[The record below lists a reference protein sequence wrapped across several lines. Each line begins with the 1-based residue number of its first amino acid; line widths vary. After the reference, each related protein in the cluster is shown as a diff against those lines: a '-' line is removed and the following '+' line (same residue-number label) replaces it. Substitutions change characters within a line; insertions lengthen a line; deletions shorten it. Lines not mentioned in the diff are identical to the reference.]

1 MCCRRSSLKGPRRSL
16 NHLRE
21 MFAVAPAH
29 NDHRVGIR
37 CGIGI
42 GVPLT
47 VLLVLGRID
56 LAIFVAFGAFTSI
69 YGRNEPHRQR
79 LGHQAR
85 AGVLMF
91 AVILAGALSSRVG
104 LDAWGIVAGTT
115 AVAGLAT
122 VATGYWR
129 LRPAGSLFH
138 IFAYAAIASVPSHPP
153 LEQGMLA
160 AGATIVFALLLGMSG
175 MLLKRYRTPWEKPPR
190 PAVTAARQKAIW
202 ADGALYAV
210 AAFTAGSTATLLGI
224 GHNYWAMVAAT
235 VPLVGATF
243 RHRIQRGLSRMLG
256 TFGGLGVTALILF
269 AGLAPWQL
277 VLVIALLQCGAE
289 LFIARNYALAQVVIT
304 PLALLSTELSHS
316 SDPAVLMQDRAVETV
331 IGALVGMALVLL
343 LQLKDRRGGVAPRI
357 QA

>member
-1 MCCRRSSLKGPRRSL
+1 M

-21 MFAVAPAH
+21 MFVLAPAH

-42 GVPLT
+42 GVPLA
-47 VLLVLGRID
+47 VLLVLGRVD

-79 LGHQAR
+79 LGHQVR

-91 AVILAGALSSRVG
+91 AVILAGALSSLLD

-122 VATGYWR
+122 VVTGYWR

-138 IFAYAAIASVPSHPP
+138 IFAYAAIASVPAHPP
-153 LEQGMLA
+153 LWQGMLA
-160 AGATIVFALLLGMSG
+160 AGATIAFAILLGMSG
-175 MLLKRYRTPWEKPPR
+175 MLLQRYRTPWDKPLR
-190 PAVTAARQKAIW
+190 PGFTAAQQTALW

-210 AAFTAGSTATLLGI
+210 AASAAGSIATWLGI

-243 RHRIQRGLSRMLG
+243 RHRIHRGLNRMLG
-256 TFGGLGVTALILF
+256 TFGGLGITAVILF

-277 VLVIALLQCGAE
+277 VLVIAVLQCGAE
-289 LFIARNYALAQVVIT
+289 LFIARNYALAQVVVT
-304 PLALLSTELSHS
+304 PLALLSTELSRP
-316 SDPAVLMQDRAVETV
+316 SDPAVLIQDRAVETV

-343 LQLKDRRGGVAPRI
+343 LQLKARRGSRAKQAGRANPAP
-357 QA
+357 A

>member
-1 MCCRRSSLKGPRRSL
+1 M

-21 MFAVAPAH
+21 MLTLAPAH

-42 GVPLT
+42 GVPLA
-47 VLLVLGRID
+47 VLLAIGRID

-79 LGHQAR
+79 LGHQGR
-85 AGVLMF
+85 AGALMF
-91 AVILAGALSSRVG
+91 IVILAGALSSRLG
-104 LDAWGIVAGTT
+104 LDAWGIVLGTT
-115 AVAGLAT
+115 LVAGLGT

-138 IFAYAAIASVPSHPP
+138 IFAYAAIASVPAHPP
-153 LEQGMLA
+153 LWQGMLA
-160 AGATIVFALLLGMSG
+160 AGATIAFAILLGLGG
-175 MLLKRYRTPWEKPPR
+175 MLPPTYRTPWEKPLRPR
-190 PAVTAARQKAIW
+190 FSAAQQKAIW
-202 ADGALYAV
+202 ADGAMYAV
-210 AAFTAGSTATLLGI
+210 AAAAAGSIATLLGI

-243 RHRIQRGLSRMLG
+243 RHRIHRGVNRMLG
-256 TFGGLGVTALILF
+256 TFGGLAVTAVILF
-269 AGLAPWQL
+269 AGLQPWQL

-304 PLALLSTELSHS
+304 PLALLSTELSHAS
-316 SDPAVLMQDRAVETV
+316 NPATLIQDRAVETV

-343 LQLKDRRGGVAPRI
+343 LQLRANRSSARRLSGAS
-357 QA
+357 A

>member
-1 MCCRRSSLKGPRRSL
+1 
-16 NHLRE
+16 
-21 MFAVAPAH
+21 MFTLAPAH
-29 NDHRVGIR
+29 NDHRVGRR

-42 GVPLT
+42 GVPLA
-47 VLLVLGRID
+47 VLLAIGRID

-79 LGHQAR
+79 LGHQGR
-85 AGVLMF
+85 AGALMF
-91 AVILAGALSSRVG
+91 IVILAGALSSRLG
-104 LDAWGIVAGTT
+104 LDAWGIVLGTT
-115 AVAGLAT
+115 LVAGLGT

-138 IFAYAAIASVPSHPP
+138 IFAYAAIASVPAHPP
-153 LEQGMLA
+153 LWQGMLA
-160 AGATIVFALLLGMSG
+160 SGATITFAILLGLSG
-175 MLLKRYRTPWEKPPR
+175 MLPAKYRTPWDKPLRPR
-190 PAVTAARQKAIW
+190 FTAAELNASW
-202 ADGALYAV
+202 ADGARYA
-210 AAFTAGSTATLLGI
+210 AAAATAGSGATLLGI

-243 RHRIQRGLSRMLG
+243 RHRIHRGINRMLG
-256 TFGGLGVTALILF
+256 TFGGLAVTAVILF

-304 PLALLSTELSHS
+304 PLALLSTELSHAS
-316 SDPAVLMQDRAVETV
+316 NPATLIQDRAVETV

-343 LQLKDRRGGVAPRI
+343 LQLRASRARARRVSGAS
-357 QA
+357 A

>member
-1 MCCRRSSLKGPRRSL
+1 M

-21 MFAVAPAH
+21 MFTIAPAH

-42 GVPLT
+42 GVPLA
-47 VLLVLGRID
+47 VLLALGRID

-79 LGHQAR
+79 LGHQLR
-85 AGVLMF
+85 AGALMF
-91 AVILAGALSSRVG
+91 TVILAGALSSRLG
-104 LDAWGIVAGTT
+104 LDAWGIVIGTT

-138 IFAYAAIASVPSHPP
+138 IFAYAAIASVPAHPP
-153 LEQGMLA
+153 LWQGMLA
-160 AGATIVFALLLGMSG
+160 AGATITFAILLGMSG
-175 MLLKRYRTPWEKPPR
+175 MLLNRYRTPWEKPLR
-190 PAVTAARQKAIW
+190 PGFTAAQQKALW
-202 ADGALYAV
+202 ADGGLYAV
-210 AAFTAGSTATLLGI
+210 AAAAAGSIATMLGI

-243 RHRIQRGLSRMLG
+243 RHRIHRGISRMLG
-256 TFGGLGVTALILF
+256 TFGGLGITAVILF

-316 SDPAVLMQDRAVETV
+316 SDPSALIRDRAVETV
-331 IGALVGMALVLL
+331 IGALVGMGLVLL
-343 LQLKDRRGGVAPRI
+343 LQLKANLARADRVPA
-357 QA
+357 

>member
-1 MCCRRSSLKGPRRSL
+1 M